1 MKKEIWQDIKGY
13 EGYYQISNKGRLKVL
28 GAYIK
33 NLGNFANGYLKK
45 VNIKEIAVD
54 RNGYCITKL
63 CRDGKCKPRKIHR
76 LVAQAFLPNP
86 KNLPQV
92 NHIDG
97 VKTNNNFLNLEWCDN
112 SYNQKHAIKNNLKIS
127 KFGKNAI
134 RFKSS
139 ILVYNKEGEL
149 IDELFGNRDMKNK
162 GDDYRNVSAVVN
174 GKRKTYKKLIFKRNE
189 KI

>member
-1 MKKEIWQDIKGY
+1 M
-13 EGYYQISNKGRLKVL
+13 
-28 GAYIK
+28 
-33 NLGNFANGYLKK
+33 
-45 VNIKEIAVD
+45 
-54 RNGYCITKL
+54 
-63 CRDGKCKPRKIHR
+63 
-76 LVAQAFLPNP
+76 VAKAFIPNP

-149 IDELFGNRDMKNK
+149 IDELFGNERCWYILVKKN
-162 GDDYRNVSAVVN
+162 VLAVGAVRIIN
-174 GKRKTYKKLIFKRNE
+174 D
-189 KI
+189 KIK

>member
-1 MKKEIWQDIKGY
+1 MEIWKKLDGVLGEIY
-13 EGYYQISNKGRLKVL
+13 EVSNFGRVRSIDTVDSWGRLRKGRILKYGL
-28 GAYIK
+28 DRRGYPRIK
-33 NLGNFANGYLKK
+33 LTRREFSKS
-45 VNIKEIAVD
+45 E
-54 RNGYCITKL
+54 R
-63 CRDGKCKPRKIHR
+63 IHR
-76 LVAQAFLPNP
+76 LVAKAFIPNP

-162 GDDYRNVSAVVN
+162 GYDYRNVSAVVN